1 MNLEA
6 FIKEHRKKFNN
17 AEMPQGHELRF
28 AARLAAENRRNRV
41 RKLWIAIPLAMAA
54 AVFLV
59 MFLSNLHLNL
69 NYPSQEPVNERVVEL
84 RRVYDERMDDAI
96 GRLEKV
102 MENLDDSTKME
113 LTKVIED
120 LSNTSQIFAEIAPL
134 PEEKQLLIA
143 WNMYDNQLNVINR
156 ICEDLSRINKIN

>member
-1 MNLEA
+1 
-6 FIKEHRKKFNN
+6 
-17 AEMPQGHELRF
+17 
-28 AARLAAENRRNRV
+28 
-41 RKLWIAIPLAMAA
+41 MAA

-59 MFLSNLHLNL
+59 MFLSNLHLDL

-96 GRLEKV
+96 DRLEKV